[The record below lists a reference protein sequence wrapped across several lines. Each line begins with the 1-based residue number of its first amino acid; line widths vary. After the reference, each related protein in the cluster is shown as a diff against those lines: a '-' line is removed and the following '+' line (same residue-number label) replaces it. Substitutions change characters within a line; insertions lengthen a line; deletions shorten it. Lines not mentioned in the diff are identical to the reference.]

1 MNFFPFLHFF
11 NTVVY
16 LYLAIYILIK
26 NPKALTNRICT
37 ASLLCF
43 ALWSGCLMFSHNPYY
58 SESLAKLLLNIS
70 SVSWVGFAGFSLW
83 FILVFTEKKKILQKK
98 WLYPL
103 IFVVPLFLIYKQW
116 TNSLMVGFSK
126 EYFGWKPHYTN
137 SIWPYLF
144 TFYCFVYLGLA
155 LYIDFRFIKT
165 TPNALKRKQASV
177 IFITVLA
184 TTILGFLTDIF
195 FPLLGIDRIPNIA
208 DSIVLIW
215 AFGIVY
221 SIAKYKFLSL
231 TPATAAENI
240 ISTMHDVLIL
250 LNMEGKIVMVNK
262 SGLDLLGLE
271 EAELKE
277 TPLHN
282 LLTAEAIKNGW
293 PEKILGKSNLKNEE
307 LMLKTRQGEE
317 IPVIFS
323 SSILVDDA
331 GVPGGIVAVA
341 KDISERKKLEA
352 EISKSKKLE
361 SIGLL
366 AGGIAHDFN
375 NLLSI
380 ILGNI
385 EFAKTGIPPGDEMH
399 KALED
404 LEKASLKGTELTRK
418 FITFSRWGG
427 MNREK
432 AVFADILSEVM
443 ELEPEWGRVDKKVAY
458 DIDIPENL
466 EPIYGDRFQLR
477 LLLQN
482 LILNAIEAVPEGER
496 GKISVRAGNTAITSD
511 HLLLQPGKY
520 VKIII
525 QDNGIGIPR
534 ENIDKVFDPYF
545 STKEKFAQKGLG
557 LGLTICYSIV
567 KKHEGHIE
575 VESEEGKGTLV
586 TLYLPVF
593 QTAAA
598 S

>member
-11 NTVVY
+11 NTIVY

-43 ALWSGCLMFSHNPYY
+43 ALWSGCLMFSHNPHYP
-58 SESLAKLLLNIS
+58 ESLAKLLLNIS

-103 IFVVPLFLIYKQW
+103 IFGIPLFLIYKQW

-126 EYFGWKPHYTN
+126 EYFGWKPHYTD
-137 SIWPYLF
+137 SVWPYLF
-144 TFYCFVYLGLA
+144 TFYCFVYLVLA

-165 TPNALKRKQASV
+165 TSNAIKRKQASV
-177 IFITVLA
+177 ILITVLA
-184 TTILGFLTDIF
+184 TTILGFFTDIF
-195 FPLLGIDRIPNIA
+195 FPLLGVDQIPNIA

-215 AFGIVY
+215 AFGLVY
-221 SIAKYKFLSL
+221 AMVRYKFLSI

-250 LNMEGKIVMVNK
+250 LNMEGKIEMVNK
-262 SGLDLLGLE
+262 AGLDLLGCE
-271 EAELKE
+271 KAELKG
-277 TPLHN
+277 TPLRN
-282 LLTAEAIKNGW
+282 LLTAEAIKNAW
-293 PEKILGKSNLKNEE
+293 PEKILGKCNLKNEE

-323 SSILVDDA
+323 SSVLVDDA
-331 GVPGGIVAVA
+331 GVPGGFVAVA

-352 EISKSKKLE
+352 EIIKSKKLE

-385 EFAKTGIPPGDEMH
+385 ELTKTRIPPGDEMH
-399 KALED
+399 IVLEE
-404 LEKASLKGTELTRK
+404 LEKVSLKGTELTSK

-427 MNREK
+427 MNMEK
-432 AVFADILSEVM
+432 AVFADILSQVM
-443 ELEPEWGRVDKKVAY
+443 ELELGWSLGNNEVAY
-458 DIDIPENL
+458 DIDIPKNL

-482 LILNAIEAVPEGER
+482 LLLNAIEADRGGEGV
-496 GKISVRAGNTAITSD
+496 KISVWAGNTAITSD
-511 HLLLQPGKY
+511 HLLLKPGKY
-520 VKIII
+520 VKVIIR
-525 QDNGIGIPR
+525 DNGIGIPR

-545 STKEKFAQKGLG
+545 STKDKFAQKGLG
-557 LGLTICYSIV
+557 LGLTLCYSII

-575 VESEEGKGTLV
+575 VESEEGEGTQV

-593 QTAAA
+593 EAPLV
-598 S
+598 

>member
-1 MNFFPFLHFF
+1 
-11 NTVVY
+11 
-16 LYLAIYILIK
+16 
-26 NPKALTNRICT
+26 
-37 ASLLCF
+37 
-43 ALWSGCLMFSHNPYY
+43 MFSHNPHYP
-58 SESLAKLLLNIS
+58 ESLAKLLLNIS

-103 IFVVPLFLIYKQW
+103 IFGIPLFLIYKQW

-126 EYFGWKPHYTN
+126 EYFGWKPHYTD
-137 SIWPYLF
+137 SVWPYLF
-144 TFYCFVYLGLA
+144 TFYCFVYLVLA

-165 TPNALKRKQASV
+165 TSNAIKRKQASV
-177 IFITVLA
+177 ILITVLA
-184 TTILGFLTDIF
+184 TTILGFFTDIF
-195 FPLLGIDRIPNIA
+195 FPLLGVDQIPNIA

-215 AFGIVY
+215 AFGLVY
-221 SIAKYKFLSL
+221 AMVRYKFLSI

-250 LNMEGKIVMVNK
+250 LNMEGKIEMVNK
-262 SGLDLLGLE
+262 AGLDLLGCE
-271 EAELKE
+271 RAELKG
-277 TPLHN
+277 TPLRS

-293 PEKILGKSNLKNEE
+293 PEKILGKCNLKNEE
-307 LMLKTRQGEE
+307 LMLKNRQGEE

-323 SSILVDDA
+323 SSVLVDDA
-331 GVPGGIVAVA
+331 GVPGGFVAVA

-352 EISKSKKLE
+352 EIIKSKKLE

-385 EFAKTGIPPGDEMH
+385 ELTKTRIPPGDEMH
-399 KALED
+399 IVLEE
-404 LEKASLKGTELTRK
+404 LEKVSLKGTELTSK

-427 MNREK
+427 MNMEK

-443 ELEPEWGRVDKKVAY
+443 ELEPEWSLANNEVAY
-458 DIDIPENL
+458 DIDIPKNL
-466 EPIYGDRFQLR
+466 EPIYGDPFQLR

-482 LILNAIEAVPEGER
+482 LLLNAIEADPGGEGV
-496 GKISVRAGNTAITSD
+496 KISVWAGNTAITSD
-511 HLLLQPGKY
+511 HLLLKPGKY
-520 VKIII
+520 VKVVIR
-525 QDNGIGIPR
+525 DNGIGIPR

-557 LGLTICYSIV
+557 LGLTLCYSIIT
-567 KKHEGHIE
+567 KHEGHIE
-575 VESEEGKGTLV
+575 VESEEGKGTQV

-593 QTAAA
+593 EAPPV
-598 S
+598 

>member
-1 MNFFPFLHFF
+1 
-11 NTVVY
+11 
-16 LYLAIYILIK
+16 
-26 NPKALTNRICT
+26 
-37 ASLLCF
+37 
-43 ALWSGCLMFSHNPYY
+43 MFSHNPYY
-58 SESLAKLLLNIS
+58 PESLAKLLLNIS

-103 IFVVPLFLIYKQW
+103 IFGIPLFLIYKQW

-126 EYFGWKPHYTN
+126 EYFGWKPHYTD
-137 SIWPYLF
+137 SVWPYLF
-144 TFYCFVYLGLA
+144 TFYCFVYLVLA

-165 TPNALKRKQASV
+165 TSNAIKRKQASV
-177 IFITVLA
+177 ILITVLA
-184 TTILGFLTDIF
+184 TTILGFFTDIF
-195 FPLLGIDRIPNIA
+195 FPLLGVDQIPNIA

-215 AFGIVY
+215 AFGLVY
-221 SIAKYKFLSL
+221 AMVRYKFLSI

-250 LNMEGKIVMVNK
+250 LNMEGKIEMVNK
-262 SGLDLLGLE
+262 AGLDLLGCE
-271 EAELKE
+271 KAELKG
-277 TPLHN
+277 TPLRN
-282 LLTAEAIKNGW
+282 LLTAEAIKNAW
-293 PEKILGKSNLKNEE
+293 PEKILGKCNLKNEE

-323 SSILVDDA
+323 SSVLVDDA
-331 GVPGGIVAVA
+331 GVPGGFVAVA

-352 EISKSKKLE
+352 EIIKSKKLE
-361 SIGLL
+361 SIGLM

-385 EFAKTGIPPGDEMH
+385 ELTKTRIPPGDEMH
-399 KALED
+399 IVLEE
-404 LEKASLKGTELTRK
+404 LEKVSLKGTELTSK

-427 MNREK
+427 MNMEK
-432 AVFADILSEVM
+432 AVFADILSQVM
-443 ELEPEWGRVDKKVAY
+443 ELELGWSLGNNEVAY
-458 DIDIPENL
+458 DIDIPKNL

-482 LILNAIEAVPEGER
+482 LLLNAIEADRGGEGV
-496 GKISVRAGNTAITSD
+496 KISVWAGNTAITSD
-511 HLLLQPGKY
+511 HLLLKPGKY
-520 VKIII
+520 VKVIIR
-525 QDNGIGIPR
+525 DNGIGIPR

-545 STKEKFAQKGLG
+545 STKDKFAQKGLG
-557 LGLTICYSIV
+557 LGLTLCYSII

-575 VESEEGKGTLV
+575 VESEEGEGTQV

-593 QTAAA
+593 EAPLV
-598 S
+598 

>member
-1 MNFFPFLHFF
+1 
-11 NTVVY
+11 
-16 LYLAIYILIK
+16 
-26 NPKALTNRICT
+26 
-37 ASLLCF
+37 
-43 ALWSGCLMFSHNPYY
+43 MFSHNPYY
-58 SESLAKLLLNIS
+58 PESLAKLLLNIS

-103 IFVVPLFLIYKQW
+103 IFGIPLFLIYKQW

-126 EYFGWKPHYTN
+126 EYFGWKPHYTD
-137 SIWPYLF
+137 SVWPYLF
-144 TFYCFVYLGLA
+144 TFYCFVYLVLA

-165 TPNALKRKQASV
+165 TSNAIKRKQASV
-177 IFITVLA
+177 ILITVLA
-184 TTILGFLTDIF
+184 TTILGFFTDIF
-195 FPLLGIDRIPNIA
+195 FPLLGLDQIPNIA

-215 AFGIVY
+215 AFGLVY
-221 SIAKYKFLSL
+221 AMVRYKFLSI

-250 LNMEGKIVMVNK
+250 LNMEGKIEMVNK
-262 SGLDLLGLE
+262 AGLDLLGCE
-271 EAELKE
+271 KAELKG
-277 TPLHN
+277 TPLRN
-282 LLTAEAIKNGW
+282 LLTAEAIKNAW
-293 PEKILGKSNLKNEE
+293 PEKILGKCNLKNEE

-323 SSILVDDA
+323 SSVLVDDA
-331 GVPGGIVAVA
+331 GVPGGFVAVA

-352 EISKSKKLE
+352 EIIKSKKLE

-385 EFAKTGIPPGDEMH
+385 ELTKTRIPPGDEMH
-399 KALED
+399 IVLEE
-404 LEKASLKGTELTRK
+404 LEKVSLKGTELTSK

-427 MNREK
+427 MNMEK
-432 AVFADILSEVM
+432 AVFADILSQVM
-443 ELEPEWGRVDKKVAY
+443 ELELGWSLGNNEVAY
-458 DIDIPENL
+458 DIDIPKNL

-482 LILNAIEAVPEGER
+482 LLLNAIEADRGGEGV
-496 GKISVRAGNTAITSD
+496 KISVWAGNTAITSD
-511 HLLLQPGKY
+511 HLLLKPGKY
-520 VKIII
+520 VKVIIR
-525 QDNGIGIPR
+525 DNGIGIPR

-545 STKEKFAQKGLG
+545 STKDKFAQKGLG
-557 LGLTICYSIV
+557 LGLTLCYSII

-575 VESEEGKGTLV
+575 VESEEGEGTQV

-593 QTAAA
+593 EAPLV
-598 S
+598 

>member
-1 MNFFPFLHFF
+1 
-11 NTVVY
+11 
-16 LYLAIYILIK
+16 
-26 NPKALTNRICT
+26 
-37 ASLLCF
+37 
-43 ALWSGCLMFSHNPYY
+43 
-58 SESLAKLLLNIS
+58 
-70 SVSWVGFAGFSLW
+70 
-83 FILVFTEKKKILQKK
+83 
-98 WLYPL
+98 
-103 IFVVPLFLIYKQW
+103 
-116 TNSLMVGFSK
+116 
-126 EYFGWKPHYTN
+126 
-137 SIWPYLF
+137 
-144 TFYCFVYLGLA
+144 LGL
-155 LYIDFRFIKT
+155 D
-165 TPNALKRKQASV
+165 Q
-177 IFITVLA
+177 
-184 TTILGFLTDIF
+184 
-195 FPLLGIDRIPNIA
+195 IPNIA

-215 AFGIVY
+215 AFGLVY
-221 SIAKYKFLSL
+221 AMVRYKFLSI

-240 ISTMHDVLIL
+240 ISTMHDALIL

-262 SGLDLLGLE
+262 AGLDLLGCD
-271 EAELKE
+271 EAELKG
-277 TPLHN
+277 TPLRP

-293 PEKILGKSNLKNEE
+293 VEKILGKSSLKNEE
-307 LMLKTRQGEE
+307 LMLKTRKGEE

-341 KDISERKKLEA
+341 KDISERKKLEV
-352 EISKSKKLE
+352 EIIKSKKLE

-432 AVFADILSEVM
+432 AVFTDIFSEVM
-443 ELEPEWGRVDKKVAY
+443 ELEPEWGRADKKVAY

-466 EPIYGDRFQLR
+466 EPIYGDPFQLR

-482 LILNAIEAVPEGER
+482 LLLNAIEAVPEGKR
-496 GKISVRAGNTAITSD
+496 GKISVQAGNTAITSG
-511 HLLLQPGKY
+511 HLLLKPGKY
-520 VKIII
+520 VKVII

-545 STKEKFAQKGLG
+545 STKKKFAQKGLG
-557 LGLTICYSIV
+557 LGLTICYSII

-575 VESEEGKGTLV
+575 VESKEGKGTLV

-593 QTAAA
+593 EAGLA
-598 S
+598 

>member
-1 MNFFPFLHFF
+1 
-11 NTVVY
+11 
-16 LYLAIYILIK
+16 
-26 NPKALTNRICT
+26 
-37 ASLLCF
+37 
-43 ALWSGCLMFSHNPYY
+43 MFSHNPHYP
-58 SESLAKLLLNIS
+58 ESLAKLLLNIS

-103 IFVVPLFLIYKQW
+103 IFGIPLFLIYKQW

-126 EYFGWKPHYTN
+126 EYFGWKPHYTD
-137 SIWPYLF
+137 SVWPYLF
-144 TFYCFVYLGLA
+144 TFYCFVYLVLA

-165 TPNALKRKQASV
+165 TSNAIKRKQASV
-177 IFITVLA
+177 ILITVLA
-184 TTILGFLTDIF
+184 TTILGFFTDIF
-195 FPLLGIDRIPNIA
+195 FPLLGVDQIPNIA

-215 AFGIVY
+215 AFGLVY
-221 SIAKYKFLSL
+221 AMVRYKFLSI

-250 LNMEGKIVMVNK
+250 LNMEGKIEMVNK
-262 SGLDLLGLE
+262 AGLDLLGCE
-271 EAELKE
+271 KAELKG
-277 TPLHN
+277 TPLRN
-282 LLTAEAIKNGW
+282 LLTAEAIKNAW
-293 PEKILGKSNLKNEE
+293 PEKILGKCNLKNEE

-323 SSILVDDA
+323 SSVLVDDA
-331 GVPGGIVAVA
+331 GVPGGFVAVA

-352 EISKSKKLE
+352 EIIKSKKLE

-385 EFAKTGIPPGDEMH
+385 ELTKTRIPPGDEMH
-399 KALED
+399 IVLEE
-404 LEKASLKGTELTRK
+404 LEKVSLKGTELTSK

-427 MNREK
+427 MNMEK
-432 AVFADILSEVM
+432 AVFADILSQVM
-443 ELEPEWGRVDKKVAY
+443 ELELGWSLGNNEVAY
-458 DIDIPENL
+458 DIDIPKNL

-482 LILNAIEAVPEGER
+482 LLLNAIEADRGGEGV
-496 GKISVRAGNTAITSD
+496 KISVWAGNTAITSD
-511 HLLLQPGKY
+511 HLLLKPGKY
-520 VKIII
+520 VKVIIR
-525 QDNGIGIPR
+525 DNGIGIPR

-545 STKEKFAQKGLG
+545 STKDKFAQKGLG
-557 LGLTICYSIV
+557 LGLTLCYSII

-575 VESEEGKGTLV
+575 VESEEGEGTQV

-593 QTAAA
+593 EAPLV
-598 S
+598 